1 MGFIASRRQKHQRP
15 LQQYCIIDDD
25 AKCRRQS
32 SINRQIV
39 AFDHYNETSYI

>member
-1 MGFIASRRQKHQRP
+1 MAKTVSEMGFIDSRGQKLQRP

-25 AKCRRQS
+25 AKCRRLS

-39 AFDHYNETSYI
+39 LFDR